1 MPRVNRF
8 ITDLEHN
15 IKTSFLA
22 VRKKAISFWR

>member
-8 ITDLEHN
+8 IADLEHN

-22 VRKKAISFWR
+22 VRKRVISI